1 MNKAIDYK
9 LEIGRKYQ
17 NYFLLGKTTQT
28 SLQPNSSELFR
39 QSWKDAEITYKVSR
53 NDVSAVIP
61 RISWNRGSQY
71 TPWKPN
77 ISSSVQNY
85 YIYNRENGYVY
96 LCTSDNSNNRLD
108 GYDTV
113 SRFKPSHTTGE
124 MSFADGYS
132 WLALYKITPS
142 LEKFVTSDWIPVP
155 SLDEYEVGIGGTT
168 PWDRCTSF
176 CNGVVGASGNCA
188 VYMNK
193 EKEIP
198 TSGSSY
204 ESYALGD
211 LYTTIPDLTC
221 RECYFLFEDDD
232 DDFVS
237 VFYGDQEAEESIE
250 ILSKFDLVE
259 KQIQTGQLSPN
270 SVYYKLYST
279 WYNNGFEDGC
289 VVSSFIDL
297 SAETTSELIATQA
310 NPRLHIKSFTG
321 YGAIIE
327 LTTFINSNGNYQ
339 VNGIRVVSRG
349 QNYKDI
355 SLSIDTSLLP
365 GMDDHQDFINS
376 KIEINLDPVDKLGLD
391 PAKTLNSNSVMTSI
405 SLGKQELADE
415 SLILP
420 REINF
425 FSLVENP
432 IKEGEVSSVAGK
444 STSSKYT
451 KEIQSF
457 LTTLKFV
464 KSGFSGSDKEKLENP
479 TNWTGV
485 EVVEN
490 YSPISTIDIKN
501 VSEDASYEY
510 VRVSGDIKSQYS
522 RISSIILP
530 DGESTTVTPEDV
542 SIPTHVTQFTGTP
555 RSSQIVSPRTT
566 GNLEN
571 TSINIITVTR
581 I

>member
-9 LEIGRKYQ
+9 LEVGRKYQ
-17 NYFLLGKTTQT
+17 NYFLLGKTTHT
-28 SLQPNSSELFR
+28 SLLPNSQELFI
-39 QSWKDAEITYKVSR
+39 QSWKDAEMTYKVSR

-61 RISWNRGSQY
+61 RISWNKGSQY
-71 TPWKPN
+71 TPWNPN
-77 ISSSVQNY
+77 SDVQNC

-96 LCTSDNSNNRLD
+96 LCISDNSNNRLD

-124 MSFADGYS
+124 MSFSDGYS
-132 WLALYKITPS
+132 WLALYQITPS
-142 LEKFVTSDWIPVP
+142 LEKFVTSAFIPAP
-155 SLDEYEVGIGGTT
+155 SLDEFEVGIGGTT
-168 PWDRCTSF
+168 PWDRCNSF
-176 CNGVVGASGNCA
+176 CNGAVGVSGTCA
-188 VYMNK
+188 VYVNK

-221 RECYFLFEDDD
+221 RECYFLFQDEED

-237 VFYGDQEAEESIE
+237 VFYGDQEVKESIE

-310 NPRLHIKSFTG
+310 NPRLQIKSLTG

-327 LTTFINSNGNYQ
+327 LITFINPNGNHQ
-339 VNGIRVVSRG
+339 VCGIRVVSRG

-405 SLGKQELADE
+405 SLGKQELADA

-432 IKEGEVSSVAGK
+432 LKIGDVSSVAGK

-457 LTTLKFV
+457 LTTLKLV
-464 KSGFSGSDKEKLENP
+464 KSEFSGSDKERIED
-479 TNWTGV
+479 TSNWLGV

-501 VSEDASYEY
+501 VSEDASCVY
-510 VRVSGDIKSQYS
+510 VRVSGDIKSEYS
-522 RISSIILP
+522 RINSIILP
-530 DGESTTVTPEDV
+530 DLTYVTPEEV
-542 SIPTHVTQFTGTP
+542 IIPTHVTQFTGTP
-555 RSSQIVSPRTT
+555 RSSQIVSSRTT
-566 GNLEN
+566 GYLEN
-571 TSINIITVTR
+571 ASINIITVQL